1 MAVTFTARAVY
12 DAQHEGL
19 ALRWLAGAAGAD
31 RPIAPDEVSQRQGS
45 TLESSLVGHLN
56 LIRTNTV
63 QVIGR
68 AELGYLTSLGK
79 NSRSDTIKRI
89 FATAPAFILVADG
102 EDAPREL
109 MRQADAAGIPLLAS
123 PRDSEVLIDHL
134 RRYLTALVGRKTT
147 LHGVFMGV
155 MGIGVLLT
163 GVSGIG
169 KSELALELLNRG
181 HHLVADDAPE
191 FVRIGP
197 DMVSGTCPE
206 LLRDFLEVRGLG
218 ILNIRAMFGDNAIE
232 QSAMLRLSI
241 HLVLL
246 NDAELGMMDR
256 LRPASDTLCVLDV
269 EIPRITL
276 PVAPGRDL
284 AVLVEAAVRNHVL
297 SMSGYDSAEDFT
309 ARHAQLMSQDKV

>member
-1 MAVTFTARAVY
+1 MAVTFTAGAVY
-12 DAQHEGL
+12 DAQHEKL
-19 ALRWLAGAAGAD
+19 ALHWVAGASGAE
-31 RPIAPDEVSQRQGS
+31 RSIAPDEVSQRQGS
-45 TLESSLVGHLN
+45 TLEASLVGHLN

-68 AELGYLTSLGK
+68 AELGYLSSLGK
-79 NSRSDTIKRI
+79 NSRADAVKRI
-89 FATAPAFILVADG
+89 FATVPAFIVVAGG
-102 EDAPREL
+102 EEVPRDL
-109 MRQADAAGIPLLAS
+109 IRQADASGIPLLGTS
-123 PRDSEVLIDHL
+123 LDSEVLINHL
-134 RRYLTALVGRKTT
+134 RQYLTALVGRKTT
-147 LHGVFMGV
+147 LHGVFMEVIGV
-155 MGIGVLLT
+155 GVLLT
-163 GVSGIG
+163 GASGVG

-181 HHLVADDAPE
+181 HHLIADDAPE

-197 DMVSGTCPE
+197 DVVTGTCPE

-241 HLVLL
+241 HLMLL

-256 LRPASDTLCVLDV
+256 LRPASDTLSILDV

-309 ARHAQLMSQDKV
+309 ARHAQLMTQDKV